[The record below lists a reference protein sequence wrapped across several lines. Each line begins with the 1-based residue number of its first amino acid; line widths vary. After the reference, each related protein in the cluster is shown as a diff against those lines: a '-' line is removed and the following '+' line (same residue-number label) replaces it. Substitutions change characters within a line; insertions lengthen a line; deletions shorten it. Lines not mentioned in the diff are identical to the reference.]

1 MDAID
6 GQRDSIDPGAVLGA
20 LLERRSVPAPMLR
33 APAPEGE
40 ELERILATAL
50 SAPDHGALRPWRFVL
65 IRGEARARWAD
76 TIEAAMRARD
86 PEGPQPLIDKQRG
99 RILKAPLVI
108 ALGAQVREGKI
119 PELEQLLTV
128 AAGTMNVLNALHAAG
143 YGAIWVTGA
152 NAYDPSVA
160 EALGL
165 SAPDRLLGFLFV
177 GTPDGSAMAPARRG
191 AVAEHVREWQG

>member
-6 GQRDSIDPGAVLGA
+6 GQRDGTDPGAVLDA

-50 SAPDHGALRPWRFVL
+50 RAPDHGALRPWRFVL

-76 TIEAAMRARD
+76 AIEAAMRARD
-86 PEGPQPLIDKQRG
+86 PDGPQPLISKQRD

-108 ALGAQVREGKI
+108 ALGARVQAGKI
-119 PELEQLLTV
+119 PEIEQLLTV

-143 YGAIWVTGA
+143 FGAVWVTGP
-152 NAYDPSVA
+152 NAYDPRVA

-165 SAPDRLLGFLFV
+165 HAPDRLLGFLFV
-177 GTPDGSAMAPARRG
+177 GTPDGSALAPARRG
-191 AVAEHVREWQG
+191 ELAEHVREWQG